1 MLDFVVFSIFWG
13 SSLSQIQGRMVGN
26 KHFSAPQH
34 SDSSAWGPCGICE
47 HTRSYC
53 RSELCT
59 CRNWA
64 LQMDEFQ
71 QGQGSFFQFSKT
83 DQSTHWEIALLKC
96 QRDPKCPFYPSFP
109 RESTV
114 IIDRLSRIYM
124 WVQEKGCNLGKKDK
138 KALITRELLRNKV
151 IRPLA
156 KASQIS
162 LFDFLHDFKT
172 EVLRGSW
179 RCYRLL
185 TEFQAS
191 LDITPS
197 CLSRAHKCLILD
209 KLNYWCKGKET
220 FSCFGIIM

>member
-1 MLDFVVFSIFWG
+1 MLDFVMFSVLRG
-13 SSLSQIQGRMVGN
+13 SSLSQIQGRMAGN
-26 KHFSAPQH
+26 KYFSAPQL
-34 SDSSAWGPCGICE
+34 SNSSALGPWGICE
-47 HTRSYC
+47 HTRSYW
-53 RSELCT
+53 RSELYT

-71 QGQGSFFQFSKT
+71 QGQSSFFQFSK
-83 DQSTHWEIALLKC
+83 THWEIALLKC

-109 RESTV
+109 WESTV
-114 IIDRLSRIYM
+114 IIDRLSSVYL

-138 KALITRELLRNKV
+138 KALITRGLLRNK
-151 IRPLA
+151 IIWPLA

-172 EVLRGSW
+172 EVLQGSR

-185 TEFQAS
+185 AEFQAN

-197 CLSRAHKCLILD
+197 AYPEPINVS
-209 KLNYWCKGKET
+209 
-220 FSCFGIIM
+220 F